1 LRQNLEAAQRK
12 LSAFQQEHE
21 IIATEDRLD
30 MEVARLEL
38 LSGQLV
44 AAQGQRVDSFSRQRQ
59 SASADSLPDVM
70 QNPLIAGLKTDI
82 ARKEAELGEIAARL
96 GTRHPQYIN
105 AEAQL
110 SVMRQRV
117 ASEIRNVVRSIG
129 TTDKVNLA
137 RESDIKAAVEEQ
149 KKKILE
155 LRAQRDQI
163 AVLQRD
169 VASAQSAYE
178 LVTQRLT
185 QASLESQSQQ
195 TNIAVLSAATPPL
208 KPSSPKL
215 LLNVAVA
222 LVIGVL
228 LAIAVVLTKEL
239 MSPVVRSEDDMINAT
254 GAPVLGTVP
263 PRRGKVPKRRKART
277 ANYPLSRPLTQPL

>member
-1 LRQNLEAAQRK
+1 
-12 LSAFQQEHE
+12 
-21 IIATEDRLD
+21 
-30 MEVARLEL
+30 
-38 LSGQLV
+38 
-44 AAQGQRVDSFSRQRQ
+44 
-59 SASADSLPDVM
+59 
-70 QNPLIAGLKTDI
+70 
-82 ARKEAELGEIAARL
+82 
-96 GTRHPQYIN
+96 
-105 AEAQL
+105 
-110 SVMRQRV
+110 MRQRV